1 MIGEIWPIQTVTPS
15 IVIKIRRMENKC
27 IQYGRPSHSDK
38 TKQNSVYFLLLRA
51 ESVTKDRMV
60 YRHVHFVQMAGA

>member
-1 MIGEIWPIQTVTPS
+1 MAG
-15 IVIKIRRMENKC
+15 
-27 IQYGRPSHSDK
+27 HSDK
-38 TKQNSVYFLLLRA
+38 TKQNSVYSLLLRA